1 MFKMLTRIIISYL
14 IILLI
19 CNNTNG
25 QISDIKLD
33 SLTIKDA
40 IFQLLCYPYKDII
53 WHGQQKMYNYKTIIP
68 ANIYNQ
74 QQEAKYKF
82 IKKELK
88 KKGFKIIETVDTIE
102 LWKVF
107 ILDSSRFINQS
118 KISKI
123 INRNNGSF
131 DAEPQID
138 SNTYSQQIIKFSKS
152 SIFLIDYDFPNPQNT
167 TYDITEWYPKSK
179 FPIEVN
185 YNGILNSMGFQFQ
198 FTIPIFFHNNYPAM
212 LQYYHSYYGLWID
225 RKFERR
231 KRIHVFQRN

>member
-1 MFKMLTRIIISYL
+1 MKKL
-14 IILLI
+14 IILPFLLI
-19 CNNTNG
+19 NII
-25 QISDIKLD
+25 QIESFAECQSPIKD
-33 SLTIKDA
+33 TILTINA
-40 IFQLLCYPYKDII
+40 INQILGYSPKDII
-53 WHGQQKMYNYKTIIP
+53 WHIKERIYQNKITVPNKIYSADQRQKL
-68 ANIYNQ
+68 
-74 QQEAKYKF
+74 KYLR
-82 IKKELK
+82 KELK

-118 KISKI
+118 KISKK

-212 LQYYHSYYGLWID
+212 LQFYHSYYGLWID
-225 RKFERR
+225 RSFERR

>member
-1 MFKMLTRIIISYL
+1 MKKL
-14 IILLI
+14 IILPFLLI
-19 CNNTNG
+19 NII
-25 QISDIKLD
+25 QIESFAECPSPIKD
-33 SLTIKDA
+33 TILTINA
-40 IFQLLCYPYKDII
+40 ISQILGYSPKDII
-53 WHGQQKMYNYKTIIP
+53 WHIKERIYQNKITVPNKIYSADQRQKL
-68 ANIYNQ
+68 
-74 QQEAKYKF
+74 KYLR
-82 IKKELK
+82 KELK

-118 KISKI
+118 KISKK

-212 LQYYHSYYGLWID
+212 LQFYHSYYGLWID
-225 RKFERR
+225 RSFERR